1 LPKVKVKV
9 SVSILSEEYK
19 ALYRKHRPDSF
30 DGIVGQDMVIRTL
43 KNQIKNGQIAHA
55 YLFCGP
61 RGTGKTSTAK
71 VFSKAINCENIK
83 EDGPCG
89 VCDVCESMASG
100 SNMDIIEIDAA
111 SNNSVDDVRDLRE
124 KVKFPP
130 TKGSYKVYIIDE
142 VHMLSQGAFNAL
154 LKTLEE
160 PPKHVVFIL
169 ATTEPHKLPATI
181 LSRCQ
186 RFDFKRIGQG
196 TIVEWIRSIAQK
208 EGLDIEES
216 ALYSIAR
223 QAEGGARDALSLLDQ
238 SMGLYGKKISN
249 EGILSILGTASQD
262 FLFTTV
268 DDLIAGRV
276 QGLLEAINKL
286 VDNGKDLSV
295 FVKDLNGHL
304 RDMLVA
310 KLCDKPS
317 DLIDRESS
325 ELDRL
330 INQAQG
336 ASETRLVRAVE
347 ILSELLAYIKKSSQ
361 PRILLELALIKICR
375 PSQEDSYDA
384 LIDRIELLE
393 KQVKDN
399 SQRLPRQMTEAVAV
413 YEKEPS
419 PNASIDIVERVP
431 AKEDYESD
439 PGPESSLEPDSIPM
453 PKDEGAKAKVK
464 DPMAN
469 WPQILELVRKDR
481 IAIYG
486 LLADAKPRLKEN
498 RLILYFPPMQGFYA
512 AAIDKEDNKAY
523 LEGLIKQLTGT
534 DLRLK
539 CLIEDEDMIEAE
551 TVEDEDYIV
560 KKAIEIFGADSVEV
574 LEEK

>member
-1 LPKVKVKV
+1 MKV

-453 PKDEGAKAKVK
+453 PKDEGVKAKVK

>member
-295 FVKDLNGHL
+295 FVKGLNGHL

>member
-1 LPKVKVKV
+1 MKV

-295 FVKDLNGHL
+295 FVKGLNGHL

>member
-1 LPKVKVKV
+1 MKV

-439 PGPESSLEPDSIPM
+439 PGPESNLEPDSIPM

-464 DPMAN
+464 DPIAN
-469 WPQILELVRKDR
+469 WSQILELVRKDR

>member
-1 LPKVKVKV
+1 MKV

-469 WPQILELVRKDR
+469 WSQILELVRKDR

>member
-1 LPKVKVKV
+1 VKV

-295 FVKDLNGHL
+295 FVKGLNGHL

-464 DPMAN
+464 DPIAN

>member
-1 LPKVKVKV
+1 MKV

-295 FVKDLNGHL
+295 FVKGLNGHL

-464 DPMAN
+464 DPIAN
-469 WPQILELVRKDR
+469 WSQILELVRKDR

>member
-1 LPKVKVKV
+1 MKV

-295 FVKDLNGHL
+295 FVKGLNGHL

-317 DLIDRESS
+317 DLIDRERS

-347 ILSELLAYIKKSSQ
+347 ILSELLAVMKNSSQ

-464 DPMAN
+464 DPIAN

>member
-1 LPKVKVKV
+1 MKV

-347 ILSELLAYIKKSSQ
+347 ILSELLAVIKKSSQ

-439 PGPESSLEPDSIPM
+439 PGPESNLEPDSIPM

-464 DPMAN
+464 DPIAN

-523 LEGLIKQLTGT
+523 LEGLIKQLTGR

-539 CLIEDEDMIEAE
+539 CLIEDQDMIEAE

>member
-1 LPKVKVKV
+1 MKV

-399 SQRLPRQMTEAVAV
+399 SQRLPRQITEAVAV

-464 DPMAN
+464 DPIAN
-469 WPQILELVRKDR
+469 WSQILELVRKDR

>member
-1 LPKVKVKV
+1 MKV

-238 SMGLYGKKISN
+238 SIGLYGKKISN

-295 FVKDLNGHL
+295 FVKGLNGHL

-453 PKDEGAKAKVK
+453 PKDEGVKAKVK
-464 DPMAN
+464 DPIAN

>member
-295 FVKDLNGHL
+295 FVKGLNGHL

-453 PKDEGAKAKVK
+453 PKDEGVKAKVK

>member
-1 LPKVKVKV
+1 MKV

-295 FVKDLNGHL
+295 FVKGLNGHL

-317 DLIDRESS
+317 DLIDRERS

-347 ILSELLAYIKKSSQ
+347 ILSELLAVMKNSSQ

-419 PNASIDIVERVP
+419 RNASIDIVERLP

-439 PGPESSLEPDSIPM
+439 PGPESNLEPDSIPM

-464 DPMAN
+464 DPIAN

>member
-1 LPKVKVKV
+1 MKV

-268 DDLIAGRV
+268 DDLITGRV

-295 FVKDLNGHL
+295 FVKGLNGHL

-469 WPQILELVRKDR
+469 WSQILELVRKDR

>member
-1 LPKVKVKV
+1 M

-469 WPQILELVRKDR
+469 WSQILELVRKDR

>member
-1 LPKVKVKV
+1 MKV

-347 ILSELLAYIKKSSQ
+347 ILSELLAVMKNSSQ

-469 WPQILELVRKDR
+469 WSQILELVRKDR

>member
-1 LPKVKVKV
+1 MKV

-295 FVKDLNGHL
+295 FVKGLNGHL

-317 DLIDRESS
+317 DLIDRERS

-347 ILSELLAYIKKSSQ
+347 ILSELLAVMKNSSQ

-469 WPQILELVRKDR
+469 WSQILELVRKDR

>member
-1 LPKVKVKV
+1 V

-295 FVKDLNGHL
+295 FVKGLNGHL

-347 ILSELLAYIKKSSQ
+347 ILSELLAVYK
-361 PRILLELALIKICR
+361 
-375 PSQEDSYDA
+375 
-384 LIDRIELLE
+384 E
-393 KQVKDN
+393 KQSAQDTPRASTYKDL
-399 SQRLPRQMTEAVAV
+399 QALP
-413 YEKEPS
+413 
-419 PNASIDIVERVP
+419 
-431 AKEDYESD
+431 
-439 PGPESSLEPDSIPM
+439 G
-453 PKDEGAKAKVK
+453 
-464 DPMAN
+464 
-469 WPQILELVRKDR
+469 
-481 IAIYG
+481 G
-486 LLADAKPRLKEN
+486 LL
-498 RLILYFPPMQGFYA
+498 
-512 AAIDKEDNKAY
+512 
-523 LEGLIKQLTGT
+523 
-534 DLRLK
+534 
-539 CLIEDEDMIEAE
+539 
-551 TVEDEDYIV
+551 
-560 KKAIEIFGADSVEV
+560 
-574 LEEK
+574 

>member
-1 LPKVKVKV
+1 MKV

-249 EGILSILGTASQD
+249 EGILSILGTTSQD

-347 ILSELLAYIKKSSQ
+347 ILSELLAVMKNSSQ

-439 PGPESSLEPDSIPM
+439 PGPESNLEPDSIPM

-464 DPMAN
+464 DPIAN

>member
-1 LPKVKVKV
+1 MKV

-295 FVKDLNGHL
+295 FVKGLNGHL

-464 DPMAN
+464 DPMDN
-469 WPQILELVRKDR
+469 WSQILELVRKDR

>member
-1 LPKVKVKV
+1 MKV

-453 PKDEGAKAKVK
+453 PKDEGVKAKVK

-486 LLADAKPRLKEN
+486 LLADAKPRLKGN

>member
-1 LPKVKVKV
+1 M

-295 FVKDLNGHL
+295 FVKGLNGHL

-347 ILSELLAYIKKSSQ
+347 ILSELLAVMKNSSQ

-469 WPQILELVRKDR
+469 WSQILELVRKDR

-523 LEGLIKQLTGT
+523 LEGLIKQLTGR

-539 CLIEDEDMIEAE
+539 CLIEDQDMIEAE

>member
-1 LPKVKVKV
+1 MKV

-295 FVKDLNGHL
+295 FVKGLNGHL

-439 PGPESSLEPDSIPM
+439 PGPESNLEPDSIPM

-469 WPQILELVRKDR
+469 WSQILELVRKDR

-539 CLIEDEDMIEAE
+539 CLIEDQDMIEAE

>member
-1 LPKVKVKV
+1 M

-295 FVKDLNGHL
+295 FVKGLNGHL

-469 WPQILELVRKDR
+469 WSQILELVRKDR

-560 KKAIEIFGADSVEV
+560 KKDIEIFGADSVEV

>member
-1 LPKVKVKV
+1 MKV

-295 FVKDLNGHL
+295 FVKGLNGHL

-439 PGPESSLEPDSIPM
+439 PGPESSLELDSIPM

-464 DPMAN
+464 DPIAN

>member
-1 LPKVKVKV
+1 MPKVKVKV

-464 DPMAN
+464 DPIAN
-469 WPQILELVRKDR
+469 WSQILELVRKDR

>member
-1 LPKVKVKV
+1 M

-238 SMGLYGKKISN
+238 SIGLYGKKISN

-295 FVKDLNGHL
+295 FVKGLNGHL

-464 DPMAN
+464 DPMDN
-469 WPQILELVRKDR
+469 WSQILELVRKDR

>member
-1 LPKVKVKV
+1 MKV

-249 EGILSILGTASQD
+249 EGILSILGTTSQD

-469 WPQILELVRKDR
+469 WSQILELVRKDR

>member
-1 LPKVKVKV
+1 MKV

-295 FVKDLNGHL
+295 FVKGLNGHL

-453 PKDEGAKAKVK
+453 PKDEGVKAKVK

>member
-1 LPKVKVKV
+1 MKV

-295 FVKDLNGHL
+295 FVKGLNGHL

-347 ILSELLAYIKKSSQ
+347 ILSELLAVMKNSSQ

-439 PGPESSLEPDSIPM
+439 PGPESNLEPDSIPM

-469 WPQILELVRKDR
+469 WSQILELVRKDR

-523 LEGLIKQLTGT
+523 LEGLIKQLTGR

-539 CLIEDEDMIEAE
+539 CLIEDQDMIEAE

>member
-1 LPKVKVKV
+1 MKV

-295 FVKDLNGHL
+295 FVKGLNGHL

-469 WPQILELVRKDR
+469 WSQILELVRKDR

-560 KKAIEIFGADSVEV
+560 KKAIEIIGADSVEV

>member
-1 LPKVKVKV
+1 MKV

-295 FVKDLNGHL
+295 FVKGLNGHL

-439 PGPESSLEPDSIPM
+439 PGPESNLEPDSIPM

>member
-1 LPKVKVKV
+1 M

-464 DPMAN
+464 DPIAN

>member
-1 LPKVKVKV
+1 MKV

-238 SMGLYGKKISN
+238 NMGLYGKKISN

-295 FVKDLNGHL
+295 FVKGLNGHL

-330 INQAQG
+330 INQTQG

-347 ILSELLAYIKKSSQ
+347 ILSELLAVMKNSSQ

-469 WPQILELVRKDR
+469 WSQILELVRKDR

>member
-295 FVKDLNGHL
+295 FVKGLNGHL

-347 ILSELLAYIKKSSQ
+347 ILSELLAYIKNSSQ

-469 WPQILELVRKDR
+469 WSQILELVRKDR

>member
-1 LPKVKVKV
+1 MKV

-295 FVKDLNGHL
+295 FVKGLNGHL

-347 ILSELLAYIKKSSQ
+347 ILSELLAVIKKSSQ

-469 WPQILELVRKDR
+469 WSQILELVRKDR

-523 LEGLIKQLTGT
+523 LEGLIKQLTGR

-539 CLIEDEDMIEAE
+539 CLIEDQDMIEAE

>member
-1 LPKVKVKV
+1 MKV

-249 EGILSILGTASQD
+249 EGILSILGTTSQD

-431 AKEDYESD
+431 AKEDYESN

-453 PKDEGAKAKVK
+453 PKDEGVKAKVK

>member
-1 LPKVKVKV
+1 M

-249 EGILSILGTASQD
+249 EGILSILGTTSQD

-469 WPQILELVRKDR
+469 WSQILELVRKDR

>member
-1 LPKVKVKV
+1 M

-295 FVKDLNGHL
+295 FVKGLNGHL

-453 PKDEGAKAKVK
+453 PKDEGVKAKVK